1 MSINTLTYNKSIFH
15 FLSGMQGSVPNRM
28 LLSCPFRDAFMV
40 YCTQES
46 CRMEESSCIWQLP
59 AQSLILV
66 RAGQTPAVAPAA
78 TKTLHFSSFLAEG
91 KLPFCTDS
99 EPAVFVPIPGSDLFD
114 FCTELAAQP
123 PSAETDW
130 QLTALSER
138 IQVETQALAAK
149 GTLPPASIRT
159 LKQIL
164 DTRYTEKLT
173 LDSLSKE
180 LHWNKYKL
188 DKDFKRYYGS
198 SPFGYLLNV
207 RVEEA
212 CTLLRSTS
220 RSVLDI
226 GFAVGIENT
235 SYFIRLFKKRTGMS
249 PLAFRTHFS
258 KVPESRAKKDT
269 EA

>member
-123 PSAETDW
+123 PSAETD
-130 QLTALSER
+130 R
-138 IQVETQALAAK
+138 QAH
-149 GTLPPASIRT
+149 R
-159 LKQIL
+159 
-164 DTRYTEKLT
+164 
-173 LDSLSKE
+173 
-180 LHWNKYKL
+180 
-188 DKDFKRYYGS
+188 
-198 SPFGYLLNV
+198 
-207 RVEEA
+207 
-212 CTLLRSTS
+212 
-220 RSVLDI
+220 
-226 GFAVGIENT
+226 
-235 SYFIRLFKKRTGMS
+235 
-249 PLAFRTHFS
+249 AFRTNTGGNAGTCRKGNPAAGFYPHTETDFRHPLYG
-258 KVPESRAKKDT
+258 KTDT
-269 EA
+269 GFTFQRTALEQI